1 MNREQLIE
9 HSQPFLAYLAEWKES
24 LAPLPLKDLIADQPQ
39 RVALLC
45 VDLINGF
52 CYEGPLASPRVAALV
67 APIVK
72 LFERAYQHGV
82 RHFLLPQDTHAP
94 EAIEFGAFPA
104 HCVQGSHQSQTV
116 PELQALPFAHLFNV
130 IPKNS
135 INSAIGTGLDN
146 WLTQHPEVDTFITVG
161 DCTDLCVY
169 QLAMHLR
176 LRANAI
182 GRPARVLVPADCVDT
197 YDLPVEAARNIHAMP
212 HAADLLH
219 YLFLYHMALNGV
231 EIVATLS

>member
-1 MNREQLIE
+1 MLE
-9 HSQPFLAYLAEWKES
+9 HSQPFLAYLTVWKEG
-24 LAPLPLKDLIADQPQ
+24 LPALPLPELIAGQPQ

-67 APIVK
+67 TPIVR

-104 HCVQGSHQSQTV
+104 HCVQGSRQSQTV
-116 PELQALPFAHLFNV
+116 PELQALPFASLFTV

-135 INSAIGTGLDN
+135 INSALGTRLDD
-146 WLTQHPEVDTFITVG
+146 WLAQHAEVDTFITVG

-176 LRANAI
+176 LRANAF
-182 GRPARVLVPADCVDT
+182 GLPVRVVVPADCVDT
-197 YDLPVEAARNIHAMP
+197 YELPVEAARQINALP

-219 YLFLYHMALNGV
+219 TIFLYHMALNGV